1 MNSTH
6 ATLQSNDLSRAIE
19 VEVYGDAGQPVIV
32 LPEGDSSF
40 ASWSEGGMIDAL
52 APLVDSGMMR
62 LVCTDS
68 VDLMGW
74 YSRYAVPE
82 YRLSNIKNVF
92 KFVEK
97 DLLPFVADT
106 CGDDRPPVLAGAGM
120 GALNACVLML
130 SRPQLF
136 GGLLALSGTYDARR
150 FVVGEL
156 PEGWEDVSPVDMVP
170 ALPQRGKAVR
180 LLSGLPLAFVCGQ
193 DASEDGIDT
202 QRALEQAF
210 EDRGIDVTFEYWG
223 YDVRHDWEWWRKEAA
238 EMLPAVLSPEGLAD
252 RRLSASLSYAER
264 EAKHA
269 AAQLADAQARL
280 SAANDALKI
289 AKHDLDVTTRRAKQ
303 EEKSVTTCGETEA
316 ELVKAAR
323 VAWAE
328 RDRVAK
334 LLHEADSAA
343 NGAQA
348 KADAATKSRRDA
360 EWILGEA
367 RAAASAA
374 RANNEAAQES
384 VVACEEEAAAATR
397 EDALARQRLEDTRAL
412 IEEERSKAKAA
423 AEHALELAQKPATKT
438 PASKKPIAKKPAA
451 KKPAAKKPAAKKLA
465 PKRTTAPR
473 KPAAAK
479 KPAATRSAAAK
490 APATKKPVAKKAPAP
505 AKKAPAPAKRAS
517 VPAGKPAT
525 KPAE

>member
-82 YRLSNIKNVF
+82 YRLSNIKNFF

-97 DLLPFVADT
+97 DLLPFVAST

-210 EDRGIDVTFEYWG
+210 EDRGIDATFEYWG

-252 RRLSASLSYAER
+252 RRLSASLAYAER

-289 AKHDLDVTTRRAKQ
+289 AKHDLDVTARRAKQ
-303 EEKSVTTCGETEA
+303 EEKSVTTCGEAEA

-343 NGAQA
+343 NDAQA

-438 PASKKPIAKKPAA
+438 PAAKKPAAKTPAA
-451 KKPAAKKPAAKKLA
+451 KKPAAKRTTASRKPAATK
-465 PKRTTAPR
+465 

-479 KPAATRSAAAK
+479 KPAATRSAATK
-490 APATKKPVAKKAPAP
+490 APATKKPVAKTPA
-505 AKKAPAPAKRAS
+505 AKKAPAPAKSAS
-517 VPAGKPAT
+517 VSAGKPAT

>member
-82 YRLSNIKNVF
+82 YRLSNIKNFF

-97 DLLPFVADT
+97 DLLPFVAST

-210 EDRGIDVTFEYWG
+210 EDRGIDATFEYWG

-252 RRLSASLSYAER
+252 RRLSASLAYAER

-303 EEKSVTTCGETEA
+303 EEKSVTTCGEAEA

-343 NGAQA
+343 NDAQA

-438 PASKKPIAKKPAA
+438 PAAKKPTAKKPAA
-451 KKPAAKKPAAKKLA
+451 KRTTASRKPAATK
-465 PKRTTAPR
+465 

-479 KPAATRSAAAK
+479 KPAATRSAATK

>member
-6 ATLQSNDLSRAIE
+6 ATLQSKDFSRAIE

-40 ASWSEGGMIDAL
+40 ASWSEGGMVDAL

-82 YRLSNIKNVF
+82 YRLSNIKNFF

-97 DLLPFVADT
+97 DLLPFVAAT
-106 CGDDRPPVLAGAGM
+106 CEDDRPPVLAGAGM

-156 PEGWEDVSPVDMVP
+156 PDGWEDVSPVDMVP

-180 LLSGLPLAFVCGQ
+180 LLNGLPLAFVCGQ

-210 EDRGIDVTFEYWG
+210 SDRGIDATFEYWG

-252 RRLSASLSYAER
+252 RRLSASLAYAER

-269 AAQLADAQARL
+269 AAQLTDAQARL
-280 SAANDALKI
+280 AAAHDALKI
-289 AKHDLDVTTRRAKQ
+289 AKHDLDVTTKRAKQ
-303 EEKSVTTCGETEA
+303 EEKSVTACGEAEA

-323 VAWAE
+323 IAWAE

-334 LLHEADSAA
+334 LLHDAESVA
-343 NGAQA
+343 NEAQA

-384 VVACEEEAAAATR
+384 VTACEEEAASATR
-397 EDALARQRLEDTRAL
+397 EDALAQERLKKTQAL
-412 IEEERSKAKAA
+412 IEEERAKAKAA
-423 AEHALELAQKPATKT
+423 AEHALELAH
-438 PASKKPIAKKPAA
+438 KPAA
-451 KKPAAKKPAAKKLA
+451 KKPAAKP
-465 PKRTTAPR
+465 
-473 KPAAAK
+473 AAK
-479 KPAATRSAAAK
+479 KPAATRKSSATKKPAAKKPTAAKEPAATKSAAAK
-490 APATKKPVAKKAPAP
+490 TSATKKPVAKKVS
-505 AKKAPAPAKRAS
+505 APAKR
-517 VPAGKPAT
+517 PAAPAKAAATKPAAPAKAAAT

>member
-82 YRLSNIKNVF
+82 YRLSNIKNFF

-210 EDRGIDVTFEYWG
+210 EDRGIDATFEYWG

-252 RRLSASLSYAER
+252 RRLSASLAYAER

-289 AKHDLDVTTRRAKQ
+289 AKHDLDVTARRAKQ
-303 EEKSVTTCGETEA
+303 EEKSVTTCGEAEA

-343 NGAQA
+343 NDAQA

-438 PASKKPIAKKPAA
+438 TAAKKPTAKTPAA
-451 KKPAAKKPAAKKLA
+451 KKPA
-465 PKRTTAPR
+465 PKRTTASRKPAATK

-479 KPAATRSAAAK
+479 KPAATRSAATK
-490 APATKKPVAKKAPAP
+490 APATKKSVAKSVPAP
-505 AKKAPAPAKRAS
+505 AKSASAPAKKAS

>member
-6 ATLQSNDLSRAIE
+6 ATLQSKDFSRAIE

-40 ASWSEGGMIDAL
+40 ASWSEGGMVDAL

-82 YRLSNIKNVF
+82 YRLSNIKNFF

-97 DLLPFVADT
+97 DLLPFVAAT
-106 CGDDRPPVLAGAGM
+106 CEDDRPPVLAGAGM

-156 PEGWEDVSPVDMVP
+156 PDGWEDVSPVDMVP

-180 LLSGLPLAFVCGQ
+180 LLNGLPLAFVCGQ

-210 EDRGIDVTFEYWG
+210 SDRGIDATFEYWG

-252 RRLSASLSYAER
+252 RRLSASLAYAER

-269 AAQLADAQARL
+269 AAQLHGRAGAPRRCA
-280 SAANDALKI
+280 
-289 AKHDLDVTTRRAKQ
+289 RRAQDREARSGRHHQACKAG
-303 EEKSVTTCGETEA
+303 GE
-316 ELVKAAR
+316 
-323 VAWAE
+323 E
-328 RDRVAK
+328 RDRVRRGRG
-334 LLHEADSAA
+334 
-343 NGAQA
+343 GA
-348 KADAATKSRRDA
+348 REGRPHRM
-360 EWILGEA
+360 GGA
-367 RAAASAA
+367 R
-374 RANNEAAQES
+374 
-384 VVACEEEAAAATR
+384 
-397 EDALARQRLEDTRAL
+397 
-412 IEEERSKAKAA
+412 
-423 AEHALELAQKPATKT
+423 
-438 PASKKPIAKKPAA
+438 
-451 KKPAAKKPAAKKLA
+451 
-465 PKRTTAPR
+465 PR
-473 KPAAAK
+473 G
-479 KPAATRSAAAK
+479 K
-490 APATKKPVAKKAPAP
+490 APARCGVRGKRGPGQGRCRHEVPPRRGVDPGRGARGGLGGQGQQRGRTGVRHGVRGGGRVCHQGGCPCAGAPEEDPGPHRGGARQGEGRGGACARARAEACRKEACRQEVPVNPEVSCNQGAN
-505 AKKAPAPAKRAS
+505 
-517 VPAGKPAT
+517 GL
-525 KPAE
+525 

>member
-82 YRLSNIKNVF
+82 YRLSNIKNFF

-97 DLLPFVADT
+97 DLLPFVAST

-202 QRALEQAF
+202 QRALQQAF
-210 EDRGIDVTFEYWG
+210 EDRGIDATFEYWG

-252 RRLSASLSYAER
+252 RRLSASLAYAER

-289 AKHDLDVTTRRAKQ
+289 AKHDLDVTARRAKQ
-303 EEKSVTTCGETEA
+303 EEKSVTTCGEAEA

-343 NGAQA
+343 NDAQA

-438 PASKKPIAKKPAA
+438 TAAKKPTAKTPAA
-451 KKPAAKKPAAKKLA
+451 KKPAAKRTTASRKPAATK
-465 PKRTTAPR
+465 

-479 KPAATRSAAAK
+479 KPAATRSAATK
-490 APATKKPVAKKAPAP
+490 APATKKSV

-517 VPAGKPAT
+517 VSAGKPAT

>member
-82 YRLSNIKNVF
+82 YRLSNIKNFF

-97 DLLPFVADT
+97 DLLPFVAST

-202 QRALEQAF
+202 QRALQQAF
-210 EDRGIDVTFEYWG
+210 EDRGIDATFEYWG

-238 EMLPAVLSPEGLAD
+238 EMLPAVLSPEDLAD
-252 RRLSASLSYAER
+252 RRLSASLAYAER

-289 AKHDLDVTTRRAKQ
+289 AKHDLDVTARRAKQ
-303 EEKSVTTCGETEA
+303 EEKSVTTCGEAEA

-343 NGAQA
+343 NDAQA

-438 PASKKPIAKKPAA
+438 TAAKKPTAKTPAA
-451 KKPAAKKPAAKKLA
+451 KKPAAKRTTASRKPAATK
-465 PKRTTAPR
+465 

-479 KPAATRSAAAK
+479 KPAATRSAATK
-490 APATKKPVAKKAPAP
+490 APATKKSV

-517 VPAGKPAT
+517 VSAGKPAT

>member
-6 ATLQSNDLSRAIE
+6 ATLQSKDLSRAIE
-19 VEVYGDAGQPVIV
+19 VEVYGDAGQPVIA

-40 ASWSEGGMIDAL
+40 ASWSEGGMLDEL

-82 YRLSNIKNVF
+82 YRLSNIKNFF

-97 DLLPFVADT
+97 DLLPFVATTCEDT
-106 CGDDRPPVLAGAGM
+106 RPPVLAGAGM

-150 FVVGEL
+150 FVVGDL
-156 PEGWEDVSPVDMVP
+156 PDGWEEVSPVDMVP

-180 LLSGLPLAFVCGQ
+180 LLNGLPLAFVCGQ

-202 QRALEQAF
+202 QCALEQAF
-210 EDRGIDVTFEYWG
+210 RDRGIDATFEYWG

-252 RRLSASLSYAER
+252 RRLSASLAYAER

-269 AAQLADAQARL
+269 ATQLADAQARL
-280 SAANDALKI
+280 AAANDALKI
-289 AKHDLDVTTRRAKQ
+289 AKHDLDVTTKRAKQ
-303 EEKSVTTCGETEA
+303 EEKSVTTCGEAEA
-316 ELVKAAR
+316 ELLKAAR

-334 LLHEADSAA
+334 LLHDAESVA
-343 NGAQA
+343 NEAQA

-384 VVACEEEAAAATR
+384 VTACEEEAASATR
-397 EDALARQRLEDTRAL
+397 EDALAQERLKKTRAL
-412 IEEERSKAKAA
+412 IEEERAKAKAA
-423 AEHALELAQKPATKT
+423 AEHALELAH
-438 PASKKPIAKKPAA
+438 KPAA
-451 KKPAAKKPAAKKLA
+451 KKPAAKRSRSTRKPAATKK
-465 PKRTTAPR
+465 PTAA

-479 KPAATRSAAAK
+479 PAATK
-490 APATKKPVAKKAPAP
+490 APATKKPVAKKTPAP
-505 AKKAPAPAKRAS
+505 AKKSVAPAKATAKKSAAS
-517 VPAGKPAT
+517 KKSTTAGNAAPAT
-525 KPAE
+525 PEPTAKPTPKTAE

>member
-82 YRLSNIKNVF
+82 YRLSNIKNFF

-97 DLLPFVADT
+97 DLLPFVAST

-202 QRALEQAF
+202 QRALQQAF
-210 EDRGIDVTFEYWG
+210 EDRGIDATFEYWG

-252 RRLSASLSYAER
+252 RRLSASLAYAER

-289 AKHDLDVTTRRAKQ
+289 AKHDLDVTARRAKQ
-303 EEKSVTTCGETEA
+303 EEKSVTTCGEAEA

-343 NGAQA
+343 NDAQA

-438 PASKKPIAKKPAA
+438 TAAKKPTAKTPAA
-451 KKPAAKKPAAKKLA
+451 KKPA

-473 KPAAAK
+473 KPAATKKPTAAK
-479 KPAATRSAAAK
+479 KPATTRSAATK
-490 APATKKPVAKKAPAP
+490 APATKKSVAKSVPAP
-505 AKKAPAPAKRAS
+505 AKSASAPAKKAS

>member
-82 YRLSNIKNVF
+82 YRLSNIKNFF

-97 DLLPFVADT
+97 DLLPFVAST

-210 EDRGIDVTFEYWG
+210 EDRGIDATFEYWG

-252 RRLSASLSYAER
+252 RRLSASLAYAER

-289 AKHDLDVTTRRAKQ
+289 AKHDLDVTARRAKQ
-303 EEKSVTTCGETEA
+303 EEKSVTTCGEAEA

-343 NGAQA
+343 NDAQA

-438 PASKKPIAKKPAA
+438 TAAKTPAA
-451 KKPAAKKPAAKKLA
+451 KKPAAKRTTASRKPAATK
-465 PKRTTAPR
+465 

-479 KPAATRSAAAK
+479 KPAATRSAATK
-490 APATKKPVAKKAPAP
+490 APATKKSVAKSVPAP
-505 AKKAPAPAKRAS
+505 AKSASAPAKKAS
-517 VPAGKPAT
+517 VPAGKPAI